1 MFTMW
6 LLICKS
12 KSEIFMIGRLLASP
26 LRLRWLPREAW
37 AQQGFRHLASR
48 SGFHDLDDDDF
59 AEMTSQADRATLCC
73 RWSESLLGLGFSSSW
88 PPPSF
93 LSLPLASFAA
103 NAGLQ
108 TSSFSARN
116 ICSPST
122 SVLPSQFSVK
132 VQNLIC
138 CDTECLLQKW
148 FLPKD
153 WKLVELGKALLILPL
168 TWVFRKLDL
177 CSGGIA
183 GFRGSAGAR

>member
-1 MFTMW
+1 MLRHYDSGDCQGKLGHSRASVIW
-6 LLICKS
+6 HRAQV
-12 KSEIFMIGRLLASP
+12 FMILMMISRKWQVKQIVQLYVAGDRNLCWVWDSPRLG
-26 LRLRWLPREAW
+26 LPRPSC
-37 AQQGFRHLASR
+37 RCPLHHLLQMQV
-48 SGFHDLDDDDF
+48 FK
-59 AEMTSQADRATLCC
+59 
-73 RWSESLLGLGFSSSW
+73 LLS
-88 PPPSF
+88 
-93 LSLPLASFAA
+93 
-103 NAGLQ
+103 
-108 TSSFSARN
+108 SSFSARN
-116 ICSPST
+116 ICSP

>member
-48 SGFHDLDDDDF
+48 SGFHDLDF
-59 AEMTSQADRATLCC
+59 TEMTSQADRANLCC

-93 LSLPLASFAA
+93 LSLPPASFAA

-108 TSSFSARN
+108 TSFFFFFCTKYLFSFYFCSAKPIFSKSSKLDLLWSRM
-116 ICSPST
+116 
-122 SVLPSQFSVK
+122 SVAEMVL
-132 VQNLIC
+132 
-138 CDTECLLQKW
+138 
-148 FLPKD
+148 LPKD

>member
-12 KSEIFMIGRLLASP
+12 KSEIFMTGRLLASP

-59 AEMTSQADRATLCC
+59 TGNIKQIVQLYVAGDRNLCWVWDSP
-73 RWSESLLGLGFSSSW
+73 RLGL
-88 PPPSF
+88 PRPSCRCPLHHLLQMQVF
-93 LSLPLASFAA
+93 KLLS
-103 NAGLQ
+103 
-108 TSSFSARN
+108 SSFSARN
-116 ICSPST
+116 ICSP